1 MGRFTCLLLAVAV
14 AACHPA
20 KAPERPLPP
29 IASPVYAAYMQ
40 GKLAGYRGD
49 WQAAV
54 ASLRVAARAAPDQ
67 PMIAVELARS
77 LVKAKRD
84 NEARATLES
93 ARKTWPDHSEV
104 WRVSGDLLATT
115 NKSQAMAAYQR
126 AIELSPDD
134 EDAYLGLAKLQE
146 PADAEV
152 TLRALVEKVP
162 TSVEGQYR
170 LAVRQSDL
178 GQTAKAMTSLRHVL
192 ELDPDHL
199 DARLDLA
206 RALRRTGK
214 MTEAIAQTRSA
225 FDRSGQALDI
235 AEELYW
241 LLCEADDR
249 QAAIDLLTLLDDDRS
264 DLDAL
269 SAVARFERGLG
280 RLAEAKEIVGRI
292 AVVDAEVAAVLQA
305 EIISATDP
313 AQAAASMLNVPA
325 DSSHYVEARKLAATA
340 LLATGDTVGASDAI
354 APIRAAKP
362 DDTEAALLD
371 AYAHADA
378 GDRAAGQKIVDALGA
393 EPAAILVRARYADH
407 VSDTAAAL
415 ALLDPFIIKHPDS
428 ITALNLGG
436 YLLADGNQRLP
447 DAEKWLHHARDIS
460 PGDPAILDSWG
471 WLLYR
476 KGDHREAVRILDRAA
491 RFAPTEAEI
500 LYHLAAAWAADGAP
514 RTALAVLDQA
524 TALRPPAAVLKRIE
538 TLRSTLVATR

>member
-1 MGRFTCLLLAVAV
+1 MRRLSCLLFAVAV

-20 KAPERPLPP
+20 KPAVRPLPP
-29 IASPVYAAYMQ
+29 IAAPVYAAYMQ

-49 WQAAV
+49 WISAV
-54 ASLRVAARAAPDQ
+54 ASLRVAAAAAPDQ

-77 LVKAKRD
+77 LVKAKNE
-84 NEARATLES
+84 NEARATLER
-93 ARKTWPDHSEV
+93 ARTTWPDHSEV
-104 WRVSGDLLATT
+104 WRVSGDLLSTT
-115 NKSQAMAAYQR
+115 DKPKAIAAYQR

-146 PADAEV
+146 PADEEV
-152 TLRALVEKVP
+152 TLRALVAKVP

-178 GQTAKAMTSLRHVL
+178 GQTAKAMASLRHVL

-269 SAVARFERGLG
+269 SAVARFQRGLG
-280 RLAEAKEIVGRI
+280 RLDEAKEIVDRI
-292 AVVDAEVAAVLQA
+292 GVVDPELAAVLHA
-305 EIISATDP
+305 EIISASAP
-313 AQAAASMLNVPA
+313 AEAASTMLAVPA
-325 DSSHYVEARKLAATA
+325 DSAHFVDARKIAASA
-340 LLATGDTVGASDAI
+340 LLATGDTVGAADAI

-371 AYAHADA
+371 AYSHADA
-378 GDRAAGQKIVDALGA
+378 GDRAAGQTIVDALGTA
-393 EPAAILVRARYADH
+393 PAAILVRARYADH
-407 VSDTAAAL
+407 VSDTVGAL
-415 ALLDPFIIKHPDS
+415 ALLDPFIVKHPDS
-428 ITALNLGG
+428 LTALNLAG

-447 DAEKWLHHARDIS
+447 DAEKWLRHARDIS

-514 RTALAVLDQA
+514 RTALTVLDQA
-524 TALRPPAAVLKRIE
+524 ATLRPTAAVRKRIE